1 MYLMFSR
8 PPFRVLLP
16 LVVGVLLIGGCDLF
30 GADDNGEPP
39 LETTGVFV
47 ANGGNFSA
55 QNGTITVYD
64 PQAMQANTPPSLE
77 LNAFIH
83 SIALRDGQL
92 YAQINTGFAA
102 GRVNILDADS
112 YAATA
117 QSDSLGATRYVA
129 FADGENARRAYVSTL
144 NGTVRRLNPETGA
157 LRGPS
162 VSVGASASE
171 LVATD
176 GTVFTTVP
184 DTSLAFSD
192 TVINNGSTLTAFDAD
207 TPTATRSIDLG
218 CDGPSAIAQ
227 DEEDEL
233 VVACT
238 GQTTFN
244 SDFSEIQSRTDGSIV
259 FVDPA
264 TESVIRR
271 IPLDTQ
277 LGTNTGTQLAH
288 YDATSELL
296 HAASSRNGQVLRVDT
311 DANALADRI
320 DVPADSSL
328 TGITATAYDGTSQR
342 LYIARTDVQNPFEA
356 SGTMV
361 VLGPD
366 RGVVDEF
373 RLGPAPSHIA
383 IRRQPQ

>member
-1 MYLMFSR
+1 MHLMLSR

-16 LVVGVLLIGGCDLF
+16 LVIGALLFGGCDLF
-30 GADDNGEPP
+30 GTDDNGGPS

-47 ANGGNFSA
+47 ANGGNFSD

-64 PQAMQANTPPSLE
+64 PQAMQATTPPSLE
-77 LNAFIH
+77 LDAFVH

-92 YAQINTGFAA
+92 YAQINTGFTA

-129 FADGENARRAYVSTL
+129 FADGDARRAYVSTL
-144 NGTVRRLNPETGA
+144 NGTVWHFNSATGA

-162 VSVGASASE
+162 VSVGASAGE
-171 LVATD
+171 LVATN
-176 GTVFTTVP
+176 GTVFTAVP

-192 TVINNGSTLTAFDAD
+192 TLVNNGSTLTAFDAD
-207 TPTATRSIDLG
+207 TPTATRSIELG

-244 SDFSEIQSRTDGSIV
+244 SDFSEVLSRTNGSIV

-264 TESVIRR
+264 TESVIHR
-271 IPLDTQ
+271 ISLDTQ

-288 YDATSELL
+288 YDAPSELL
-296 HAASSRNGQVLRVDT
+296 HAASSRSGQILRVDT
-311 DANALADRI
+311 DANALVGRI

-328 TGITATAYDGTSQR
+328 IGVAATAYDGTSQR
-342 LYIARTDVQNPFEA
+342 LYIARTDVQDPFET

-366 RGVVDEF
+366 RGIVDEF
-373 RLGPAPSHIA
+373 QLGPAPSHIA
-383 IRRQPQ
+383 IRRQSQ